1 MKTQEI
7 VFTLQFGDEAIPEQY
22 YPIPAEKNIPAWYKN
37 MITYYDKS
45 NAKEKRESQTIKRCM
60 PVFDAF
66 TAGYLIVT
74 HTAINISY
82 DENKGLHIDWAND
95 TLDAV
100 TFHGA
105 HQLVGYRGLDLPTG
119 APKLRNPWG
128 IKTPKGYSC
137 YFMPPAHREKTGIRI
152 LEGYVDTDTYNN
164 SVQFPF
170 LIDEGFEGEIPAG
183 TPIAQVIPFKR
194 DSFKMRIGG
203 VEERVKTNLDYR
215 FVRSQWINNYRNH
228 FRQDKNYK

>member
-7 VFTLQFGDEAIPEQY
+7 IFTLQFGDEAIPEQY

-37 MITYYDKS
+37 MVTYYDKS
-45 NAKEKRESQTIKRCM
+45 SAVQKRESQTIKRCM

-66 TAGYLIVT
+66 TAGYLMLT
-74 HTAINISY
+74 HTAINIGY
-82 DENKGLHIDWAND
+82 DENKMLKIDWAND

-137 YFMPPAHREKTGIRI
+137 YFMPPAHREKIGIRI

-194 DSFKMRIGG
+194 DNFKMKIGG

-228 FRQDKNYK
+228 FRQDKSFK